1 MAIVATPET
10 SEAKERVKWEA
21 EHSMYGPPQRRYVYR
36 EYPLMMHKAG
46 RPTDGKGGKDEIIE
60 TVIVDGENTATAKW
74 HEGFRKDPKEALE
87 AFAAESL
94 EIAKL
99 AANLDWQTKHGL
111 SENAVAEVHTAQA
124 AHAGHMPMMPITPIK
139 KRGRPAKQKES

>member
-10 SEAKERVKWEA
+10 SEARERVKFEA
-21 EHSMYGPPQRRYVYR
+21 EPTIYGAPQRRYVYR

-46 RPTDGKGGKDEIIE
+46 RPIDGRGGKDEIIE
-60 TVIVDGENTATAKW
+60 TVIVDGENAATDKW

-87 AFAAESL
+87 LFASESL

-111 SENAVAEVHTAQA
+111 SDKAVAEVHEAQA
-124 AHAGHMPMMPITPIK
+124 RHAGHMPSMPVTPIK
-139 KRGRPAKQKES
+139 KRVARKAKES